1 MWGAPVAPGGR
12 GGMDM
17 PPGGGGGME
26 SLPGCPSI
34 ALIRGGGRFTPAGG
48 GGPPIGGRAFSILKW
63 NCRKN
68 CEDENRLTT
77 YFSLKMLL
85 MHVLYEKNLFSFS
98 VPVGPEAGF
107 SFINFS
113 AGNLKKNTT
122 IITMRKG
129 KIQYN

>member
-26 SLPGCPSI
+26 SPPGCPSI

-85 MHVLYEKNLFSFS
+85 MHVL
-98 VPVGPEAGF
+98 
-107 SFINFS
+107 
-113 AGNLKKNTT
+113 
-122 IITMRKG
+122 
-129 KIQYN
+129 